1 MQIYLHMK
9 NSLFTNFFGE
19 TELLGVF
26 DEAINNVIDSS
37 IDSYKYRTTIDQ
49 KEDNY
54 VITAQIPGMSK
65 SDVTITAENAIL
77 RVTGEKDINS
87 HMHTSIDRTFK
98 LGPDV
103 DASKIEAKVENGIL
117 EIKIPKAEKCKPKQI
132 KIN

>member
-1 MQIYLHMK
+1 MK

-19 TELLGVF
+19 PQLLGVF

-37 IDSYKYRTTIDQ
+37 LDSYKYRTTIDQ

-54 VITAQIPGMSK
+54 IITSQIPGMSK
-65 SDVTITAENAIL
+65 SDVSLTVENSIL
-77 RVTGEKDINS
+77 HVTGEKDINS
-87 HMHTSIDRTFK
+87 NMHTSIDRTFK

-103 DASKIEAKVENGIL
+103 DASKIEAKVEHGIL
-117 EIKIPKAEKCKPKQI
+117 QIKVPRVEKCKPKQI